1 LTNKVLSA
9 KLLAGGKKVEFTQ
22 DRFRVRFTGLP
33 AAPPDDPVTTL
44 AVECDSEPAQNT
56 DMVRREK
63 KREAV

>member
-1 LTNKVLSA
+1 
-9 KLLAGGKKVEFTQ
+9 
-22 DRFRVRFTGLP
+22 
-33 AAPPDDPVTTL
+33 VTTL